1 RRRKPPDSP
10 ARYPLIQACFAV
22 KKSGATS
29 VHSCTFP
36 VSCHQG
42 VCPMELRILGIAA
55 SVALLTGWSGPA
67 AAPQQSVT
75 YTAQMNGTAAT
86 PPNTEKATGTAT
98 LTLAGNQLRYTI
110 TVQGLSGPATAAHI
124 DVGKVGAADYA
135 GVARQ
140 PPDVRREEG
149 LEAVESG
156 ADSIPVATVNVTP
169 PTASLAVGATQQ
181 LTATT
186 LDASG
191 NILTGRV
198 VI

>member
-1 RRRKPPDSP
+1 
-10 ARYPLIQACFAV
+10 
-22 KKSGATS
+22 
-29 VHSCTFP
+29 
-36 VSCHQG
+36 
-42 VCPMELRILGIAA
+42 MELRILGIAA

-198 VI
+198 VIWSTSDETKASVSSTGLVTAVAAGTATITATSEGKTGTSVIN